1 MTAKPA
7 VACWSTSSIGC
18 GGGPK
23 LPIRQQATNKKDKRR
38 GEKGESSE
46 ASLSKKLMS
55 DIANMKARPRPKV
68 SDEMGSNTTSHSSI
82 S

>member
-1 MTAKPA
+1 MIAEPA

-23 LPIRQQATNKKDKRR
+23 LPIRQLATNKKDKRR

-46 ASLSKKLMS
+46 VSLRKKLMS

-68 SDEMGSNTTSHSSI
+68 SDGIQHNKPK
-82 S
+82 